1 MPYRIDLFAIFIFL
15 GVVQA
20 IFLSFFFFSKESRE
34 KSFNVFQGLLLVSI
48 AGCLLEVA
56 LMYSGY
62 IIHFLHLVDF
72 SEPLAL
78 LIGPFFYLFV
88 MALTKGKPSTKTIWT
103 HLTFPLVYTLSLI
116 PFLLASSDVKYNA
129 WMNAYHPGA
138 PLRPWNLNYDPWMFK
153 LTEYH
158 TELVLMSLVLY
169 VVLSGLAIVQAFQEK
184 ASSFWKPETYA
195 LKVLRNGVIQI
206 FLFLLLILLVK
217 IFNEEDTGD
226 HLSAAFGAL
235 LVYATSFSVV
245 KNSAFFKQV
254 PVTEDKKYKSSSLN
268 GAERDRLAR
277 VIEEIMKT
285 HKPYLNSDF
294 SLPALAQAS
303 HSSVHSISQVI
314 NEKFEKSF
322 FEWMAEYRITE
333 AKIILKQSP
342 HLKIEEVAE
351 QVGYNSKSSFN
362 TTFKKITGFTPSEFR
377 INKEE

>member
-1 MPYRIDLFAIFIFL
+1 MPYKIDLFAIFIFL

-34 KSFNVFQGLLLVSI
+34 KSFNIFQGLMLVAI

-62 IIHFLHLVDF
+62 IIHSLHLVDF

-88 MALTKGKPSTKTIWT
+88 KALTKGKPTKKTIWT
-103 HLTFPLVYTLSLI
+103 HLAFPIIYTLALI
-116 PFLLASSDVKYNA
+116 PFLIASSNVKYNA

-158 TELVLMSLVLY
+158 TELVLISLVLY
-169 VVLSGLAIVQAFQEK
+169 VVLSGLVIIKAFREK
-184 ASSFWKPETYA
+184 ASSFWSPDTYA
-195 LKVLRNGVIQI
+195 LKILRNGVVQI
-206 FLFLLLILLVK
+206 FLFLLLILVVK

-235 LVYATSFSVV
+235 LVYAMSFSVI
-245 KNSAFFKQV
+245 KNSSFFKQI
-254 PVTEDKKYKSSSLN
+254 PITEDKKYKSSSLSIE
-268 GAERDRLAR
+268 ERDRLAN
-277 VIEEIMKT
+277 VIEEIMAAQ
-285 HKPYLNSDF
+285 KPYLTSDF
-294 SLPALAQAS
+294 NLPALAQAS
-303 HSSVHSISQVI
+303 RSSVHSISQVI
-314 NEKFEKSF
+314 NEKFEKTF
-322 FEWMAEYRITE
+322 FEWLAEYRINE
-333 AKIILKQSP
+333 AKVILKKSP

-362 TTFKKITGFTPSEFR
+362 TTFKKITGLTPSEYR
-377 INKEE
+377 NA

>member
-1 MPYRIDLFAIFIFL
+1 MTYRIDLFAIFIFL

-20 IFLSFFFFSKESRE
+20 IFLSFFFFSKENRE

-88 MALTKGKPSTKTIWT
+88 KALTKGTPRKKIIWM
-103 HLTFPLVYTLSLI
+103 HLAFPIVYTLTLI
-116 PFLLASSDVKYNA
+116 PFLIASSDVKYNA

-138 PLRPWNLNYDPWMFK
+138 PLRPWNLDYDPWMFK

-169 VVLSGLAIVQAFQEK
+169 VVLGGLAIVQAFREK
-184 ASSFWKPETYA
+184 ASSFWNPETYA
-195 LKVLRNGVIQI
+195 LKILRNGVIQI
-206 FLFLLLILLVK
+206 FLFLLLILAVK

-235 LVYATSFSVV
+235 LVYATSFSVI
-245 KNSAFFKQV
+245 KNSAFFKQI
-254 PVTEDKKYKSSSLN
+254 PITEDKKYKNSSLN
-268 GAERDRLAR
+268 NDERDRLAGA
-277 VIEEIMKT
+277 IELIMT
-285 HKPYLNSDF
+285 TQKPYLNSDF
-294 SLPALAQAS
+294 SLPMLAQAS
-303 HSSVHSISQVI
+303 RSSVHSISQVI

-322 FEWMAEYRITE
+322 FEWLAEYRIAE
-333 AKIILKQSP
+333 AKTILKKSP

-362 TTFKKITGFTPSEFR
+362 TTFKKITGLTPSEFR
-377 INKEE
+377 NA

>member
-20 IFLSFFFFSKESRE
+20 VFLSFFFFSKESRE
-34 KSFNVFQGLLLVSI
+34 KSFNIFQGLMLLSI
-48 AGCLLEVA
+48 AGCLLEVV
-56 LMYSGY
+56 LMYTGY

-88 MALTKGKPSTKTIWT
+88 RALTKGKLTTKTIWT
-103 HLTFPLVYTLSLI
+103 HLAFPLVYTLSLI
-116 PFLLASSDVKYNA
+116 PFLLAPSDVKYNA

-138 PLRPWNLNYDPWMFK
+138 PLRPWNLDYDPWMFV
-153 LTEYH
+153 LTEHH

-169 VVLSGLAIVQAFQEK
+169 VVLGGLAIVQAFREK
-184 ASSFWKPETYA
+184 ASSFWNPDTYA
-195 LKVLRNGVIQI
+195 LKILRNGVIQI
-206 FLFLLLILLVK
+206 FLFLLLILVVK

-235 LVYATSFSVV
+235 LVYATSFSVI
-245 KNSAFFKQV
+245 KNSAFFKQI

-268 GAERDRLAR
+268 DGERDRLAA
-277 VIEEIMKT
+277 VLVEIMAT
-285 HKPYLNSDF
+285 HKPYLTSDF
-294 SLPALAQAS
+294 NLPALAQAS
-303 HSSVHSISQVI
+303 RSSTHNISQVI

-322 FEWMAEYRITE
+322 FEWTAEYRIAE
-333 AKIILKQSP
+333 AKVILRKSP

-362 TTFKKITGFTPSEFR
+362 TTFKKITGLTPSEFR
-377 INKEE
+377 NTTEE